1 MSGKPR
7 YEITGEISR
16 FDERDTVFSREA
28 FLPGSPEEIEYHS
41 RHPELI
47 EVDSKL
53 SRFII
58 SKMEGGEEVDQLA
71 RSVYEANFIPPAALA
86 LPDMVDGTPEPG
98 RISWNS
104 REAAAR
110 IKEFG
115 RRLGADDVRIG
126 PLKQEWIYT
135 HKGSRPFF
143 REEYI
148 NPPYFRG
155 FPEDYQ
161 GKLYGD
167 PIELDH
173 PTAISLAFRQE
184 KEMTATGSTRAVDFE
199 VGRIYALSALVSV
212 QLARFIR
219 ALGWRA
225 RAHHLRNYLV
235 LCVPVA
241 VDSGIGELA
250 RCGYVVSRSLGANFR
265 LVTVTTDMP
274 LDYDDPVDLGMTDF
288 CTKCEKC
295 ATNCPSGAIPRG
307 EMVEV
312 RGIRKWKLN
321 PEACLL
327 YWGKTGY
334 TCSICQ
340 TVCPWTKPD
349 NLFHRSIAAT
359 AVNVPWIR
367 RALVMGDDLV
377 YGARFRPA
385 RLPGWLTAGDS
396 RTTGS
401 SDR

>member
-1 MSGKPR
+1 MVDGPA
-7 YEITGEISR
+7 YEIIGEISR

-28 FLPGSPEEIEYHS
+28 LVPGSAEEIDYH
-41 RHPELI
+41 RWNPDLA
-47 EVDSKL
+47 EVDARL

-58 SKMEGGEEVDQLA
+58 SKMEGGEDVDQLA
-71 RSVYEANFIPPAALA
+71 RAVYESHFIPPAALA
-86 LPDMVDGTPEPG
+86 LPDMVDGEPG
-98 RISWNS
+98 PPGIEWG
-104 REAAAR
+104 REDAAAR

-126 PLKQEWIYT
+126 PLRPEWVYS

-155 FPEDYQ
+155 IPEDYS
-161 GKLYGD
+161 GRLYGEK
-167 PIELDH
+167 IELDH
-173 PTAISLAFRQE
+173 PSAISLAFRQD
-184 KEMTATGSTRAVDFE
+184 KAMTATGSSRAVDFE

-219 ALGWRA
+219 ALGWKA

-241 VDSGIGELA
+241 VDAGIGELA
-250 RCGYVVSRSLGANFR
+250 RCGYVVSRRLGANFR

-274 LDYDDPVDLGMTDF
+274 LAYDAPVDLGMRDF
-288 CTKCEKC
+288 CSKCEKC
-295 ATNCPSGAIPRG
+295 AASCPSGAIPRG
-307 EMVEV
+307 DMTEV
-312 RGIRKWKLN
+312 RGVRKWKLD

-327 YWGKTGY
+327 YWGRTGY
-334 TCSICQ
+334 TCTICQ

-349 NLFHRSIAAT
+349 NIFHRSVATT
-359 AVNVPWIR
+359 AVKVPWIR
-367 RALVMGDDLV
+367 RALVLGDDLV

-385 RLPGWLTAGDS
+385 RLPGWLSAAAG
-396 RTTGS
+396 RTRGS

>member
-1 MSGKPR
+1 MAKGPA
-7 YEITGEISR
+7 YEIIGEISR

-28 FLPGSPEEIEYHS
+28 LVPGSAEEIEYHRRNPGLS
-41 RHPELI
+41 
-47 EVDSKL
+47 EVDARL

-58 SKMEGGEEVDQLA
+58 SKMEGGEDVDRLA
-71 RSVYEANFIPPAALA
+71 RAVYESHFIPPAALA
-86 LPDMVDGTPEPG
+86 LPGMVDGDPESPG
-98 RISWNS
+98 IEWD
-104 REAAAR
+104 REDASAR

-126 PLKQEWIYT
+126 PLKKEWVYS
-135 HKGSRPFF
+135 HRGSRPFF
-143 REEYI
+143 GEGYI

-155 FPEDYQ
+155 IPEGYS
-161 GKLYGD
+161 GRLYGD
-167 PIELDH
+167 EIELDH
-173 PTAISLAFRQE
+173 PSAISLAFRQDRD
-184 KEMTATGSTRAVDFE
+184 MTATGSSRAVDFE

-219 ALGWRA
+219 ALGWKA

-241 VDSGIGELA
+241 VDAGIGELA
-250 RCGYVVSRSLGANFR
+250 RCGYIVSRSLGADFR
-265 LVTVTTDMP
+265 LATVTTDMP
-274 LDYDDPVDLGMTDF
+274 LAYDAPVDLGMRDF
-288 CTKCEKC
+288 CSKCEKC
-295 ATNCPSGAIPRG
+295 AINCPSGAIPRG
-307 EMVEV
+307 EMTEV

-327 YWGKTGY
+327 YWGRTGY

-349 NLFHRSIAAT
+349 NIFHRSVAAA

-367 RALVMGDDLV
+367 RALALGDDIV

-385 RLPGWLTAGDS
+385 RLPGWLNGAGG
-396 RTTGS
+396 RTRES
-401 SDR
+401 IDR